1 MKMPFAKRS
10 LSEIE
15 DEKLVYWKNILEERY
30 KVLYKDELCRYS
42 FSYILELLGKDGGF
56 MELSNQGK
64 TNIPSYFEK

>member
-1 MKMPFAKRS
+1 MSFAKRS

-30 KVLYKDELCRYS
+30 KVLYKAELGRYS

-64 TNIPSYFEK
+64 TNILNYFEK

>member
-1 MKMPFAKRS
+1 MKLSFAKRS

-15 DEKLVYWKNILEERY
+15 DEKLVFWNNIFEERY
-30 KVLYKDELCRYS
+30 KVLYKAELGRYS

-64 TNIPSYFEK
+64 TNILSYFEK

>member
-1 MKMPFAKRS
+1 MSFAKRS

-30 KVLYKDELCRYS
+30 KVLYKAELGRYS

-64 TNIPSYFEK
+64 TNILSYFEK